1 MPFTTILHAR
11 QTRRSHCK
19 FVGSPDTG
27 DRTTPL
33 CPRTPILSQGG
44 GEINMGQRVGG
55 GKPGIAYSLVGGG
68 AVEWIDSGE
77 MLNEGFGLIR
87 VAAEEHVGDDG

>member
-1 MPFTTILHAR
+1 
-11 QTRRSHCK
+11 
-19 FVGSPDTG
+19 
-27 DRTTPL
+27 
-33 CPRTPILSQGG
+33 
-44 GEINMGQRVGG
+44 MGQRVGG